1 MYRKPREAPEPS
13 DEYKTQ
19 QRGAE
24 ALKLTDQYIALLIL
38 VFTNAGLL
46 DVRGVFFSNAFWL
59 KLSQA
64 LTAILEERTT
74 GSNLTRKAILL
85 MAEVMQ
91 MANRVLPLNMAANI
105 QVSYLA
111 TEKPLQSNIHG

>member
-46 DVRGVFFSNAFWL
+46 DVRGVFFRMHF
-59 KLSQA
+59 
-64 LTAILEERTT
+64 
-74 GSNLTRKAILL
+74 G
-85 MAEVMQ
+85 
-91 MANRVLPLNMAANI
+91 
-105 QVSYLA
+105 
-111 TEKPLQSNIHG
+111 